1 MSYLGQAIDYSFVPT
16 ASTALGPDRERR
28 AYAPDARYWDATA
41 TWAQRAVN
49 AFRASRGQAPIA
61 VDGRAGPLTIAGL
74 AAAGPGLPAPSTFP
88 ENVAVTPRVLIS
100 KTLATRLEAL
110 QRVADPAPV
119 PRPHVLEPAPTD
131 PATPGEPKPA
141 EVEVSRRSLLPWI
154 LGGTALVGLGAYFM
168 FAGTPVRA
176 NRRRRRR
183 S

>member
-28 AYAPDARYWDATA
+28 AYAPDARYWDTTA

-49 AFRASRGQAPIA
+49 AFHASRGQALIA

-88 ENVAVTPRVLIS
+88 ENVAVTPRVLVS

-110 QRVADPAPV
+110 QRVPDPAPI
-119 PRPHVLEPAPTD
+119 PRPQGSAAT
-131 PATPGEPKPA
+131 TPGASVIEEKPA

>member
-28 AYAPDARYWDATA
+28 AYAPDARYWDTTA

-49 AFRASRGQAPIA
+49 AFRASRGQASIA

-74 AAAGPGLPAPSTFP
+74 TEAGPGLPVPSTFP
-88 ENVAVTPRVLIS
+88 TNIAVTPRVLVS

-110 QRVADPAPV
+110 QRVADPTV
-119 PRPHVLEPAPTD
+119 TPRPQGNTSATSESALE
-131 PATPGEPKPA
+131 EKPA

-168 FAGTPVRA
+168 LAGAPVRA